1 MAMKNSALKV
11 IVESTSSTD
20 ILKRRSIRIKM
31 AQFIEDIDVTTD
43 LISTFTTINESKI
56 TSYTFYT
63 ADPLALDRVIHDGVT
78 LELLL
83 GQYDTVSEFER
94 WVSSYDKTA
103 FTNVLQRV
111 TTQIISEVKALAQ
124 AAQDIHNNEDI
135 SDDALRP
142 IIVRMEDYIKIIDI
156 LSDRY
161 KSYYASN
168 LGHDY
173 FAMIKVKNVYAKKYS
188 KENWPILFKW

>member
-11 IVESTSSTD
+11 IAESTSSID
-20 ILKRRSIRIKM
+20 ILKHRSIKIKM

-43 LISTFTTINESKI
+43 LISTFNTINESKI

-63 ADPLALDRVIHDGVT
+63 ADPLALDRVIYGGVT

-83 GQYDTVSEFER
+83 GQYDTVSEFDH
-94 WVSSYDKTA
+94 WLSNYDKMTFA
-103 FTNVLQRV
+103 NVLQRV
-111 TTQIISEVKALAQ
+111 TMQIISEVKALAQ

-161 KSYYASN
+161 KIYYAGN
-168 LGHDY
+168 IWHDY
-173 FAMIKVKNVYAKKYS
+173 AEMIRVKIAYAKKYS
-188 KENWPILFKW
+188 KENWPILFRQ

>member
-11 IVESTSSTD
+11 IAESTSPID
-20 ILKRRSIRIKM
+20 ILKHRSIKIKM

-63 ADPLALDRVIHDGVT
+63 ADPLALDRVIYDGVT
-78 LELLL
+78 LKLLL
-83 GQYDTVSEFER
+83 GKYDTVSEFDR
-94 WVSSYDKTA
+94 WLSNYDETA

-124 AAQDIHNNEDI
+124 AARDIHNNEDI
-135 SDDALRP
+135 SDEALRP

-161 KSYYASN
+161 KIYYAGN
-168 LGHDY
+168 IWHDY
-173 FAMIKVKNVYAKKYS
+173 AEMLRVKIAYAKKYS
-188 KENWPILFKW
+188 KENWPILFRR